1 MHGHDVLKTV
11 PRGYPADHPRAGLLR
26 YKGIVAWKE
35 WPPEPWLETAEAK
48 DRIAGFLRAARP
60 LAGWLDT
67 NVGPSSMERP
77 AR

>member
-1 MHGHDVLKTV
+1 VTGGN
-11 PRGYPADHPRAGLLR
+11 PRHSCQGGSQ
-26 YKGIVAWKE
+26 KGIVAWKE
-35 WPPEPWLETAEAK
+35 WPPESWLETAEAK